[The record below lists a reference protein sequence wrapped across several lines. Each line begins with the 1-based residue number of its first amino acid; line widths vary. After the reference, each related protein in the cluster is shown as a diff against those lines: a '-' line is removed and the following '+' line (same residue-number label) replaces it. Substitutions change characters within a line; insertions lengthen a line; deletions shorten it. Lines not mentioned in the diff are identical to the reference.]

1 MEEINKLKNLER
13 YSDEEIA
20 GFLDIVE
27 SKLVEL
33 SDQELKE
40 LFSIL
45 VNILTK
51 RRGFT
56 SKRAEEILDSLYP
69 KMKWEIINLLWS
81 DIPYIRN
88 TALTIIAH
96 HKDREATLKLIKDKD
111 KDIRK
116 FALDIAFE
124 MGDTEI
130 LEMGLDDDDP
140 NVVVS
145 SAEYLARL
153 GSNEALEKIID
164 KVRQI
169 PSEDIYSL
177 LFLFESLIRLGYTDS
192 AKVIREKFP
201 DVSDP
206 LIKDIYIRACGIS
219 SDIKYIDFLLSVLD
233 DESVR
238 KLALE
243 SIFSIIRQVQ
253 VKDEEMKNKI
263 RREIEMRLTKMNP
276 SELEVA
282 GKILTAI

>member
-1 MEEINKLKNLER
+1 MEEINKLKNFER

-20 GFLDIVE
+20 GFLDTVE
-27 SKLVEL
+27 SKLSEL
-33 SDQELKE
+33 SDKELKE

-51 RRGFT
+51 RRGFA

-69 KMKWEIINLLWS
+69 KMRWEIINLLWS

-145 SAEYLARL
+145 SAEYFARL
-153 GSNEALEKIID
+153 GSDAALEKIID

-169 PSEDIYSL
+169 PSEDIYLL
-177 LFLFESLIRLGYTDS
+177 LFLFESLIRLGYPDS

-238 KLALE
+238 KIALE

-263 RREIEMRLTKMNP
+263 RREIESRLTKMNP

>member
-20 GFLDIVE
+20 GFLDTVE

-33 SDQELKE
+33 SDKELKE

-51 RRGFT
+51 TRGFA

-69 KMKWEIINLLWS
+69 KMRWEIIHLLWS

-116 FALDIAFE
+116 FAVDIAFE

-153 GSNEALEKIID
+153 GSGAALGKIID

-201 DVSDP
+201 DASDP

-219 SDIKYIDFLLSVLD
+219 NDIKYIDFLLSVLD

-238 KLALE
+238 KIALE

-263 RREIEMRLTKMNP
+263 RREIESRLTKMNP

>member
-20 GFLDIVE
+20 GFLDTVE
-27 SKLVEL
+27 SKLAEL
-33 SDQELKE
+33 SDKELKE

-51 RRGFT
+51 TRGFA

-69 KMKWEIINLLWS
+69 KMRWEIIHLLWS

-153 GSNEALEKIID
+153 GSGAALGKIID

-192 AKVIREKFP
+192 VKVIREKFP
-201 DVSDP
+201 DASDP

-219 SDIKYIDFLLSVLD
+219 NDIKYIDFLLSVLD

-238 KLALE
+238 KIALE

-263 RREIEMRLTKMNP
+263 RREIESRLTKMNP

>member
-1 MEEINKLKNLER
+1 MREEI
-13 YSDEEIA
+13 IH
-20 GFLDIVE
+20 
-27 SKLVEL
+27 
-33 SDQELKE
+33 
-40 LFSIL
+40 
-45 VNILTK
+45 
-51 RRGFT
+51 
-56 SKRAEEILDSLYP
+56 
-69 KMKWEIINLLWS
+69 LLWS

-116 FALDIAFE
+116 FAVDIAFE
-124 MGDTEI
+124 MEDTEI
-130 LEMGLDDDDP
+130 LEMGLDDDNL

-153 GSNEALEKIID
+153 GSDVALGKIID
-164 KVRQI
+164 KVRQT

-177 LFLFESLIRLGYTDS
+177 LFLFESLIKLGYSDS
-192 AKVIREKFP
+192 AKVIQEKFP
-201 DVSDP
+201 DASDP

-219 SDIKYIDFLLSVLD
+219 NDMKYINFLLSVLD

-253 VKDEEMKNKI
+253 VQDKEMKNKI
-263 RREIEMRLTKMNP
+263 RKEIESRLTKMNP

>member
-20 GFLDIVE
+20 GFLDTVE
-27 SKLVEL
+27 SKLEEL

-51 RRGFT
+51 TRGFA

-69 KMKWEIINLLWS
+69 KMRWKIINLLWS

-153 GSNEALEKIID
+153 GSNEALGKIID

-192 AKVIREKFP
+192 AKVIQEKFP

-238 KLALE
+238 KIALE

-263 RREIEMRLTKMNP
+263 RREIESRLTKMNP

>member
-20 GFLDIVE
+20 GFLDTVE

-33 SDQELKE
+33 SDKELKE

-51 RRGFT
+51 RRGFA

-69 KMKWEIINLLWS
+69 KMRWEIIHLLWS

-153 GSNEALEKIID
+153 GSDAALGKIID

-192 AKVIREKFP
+192 AKIIREKFP

-263 RREIEMRLTKMNP
+263 RREIESRLTKMNP

>member
-1 MEEINKLKNLER
+1 MEEINKLKNFER

-20 GFLDIVE
+20 GFLDTVE
-27 SKLVEL
+27 SKLSEL
-33 SDQELKE
+33 SDKELKE

-51 RRGFT
+51 RRGFA

-69 KMKWEIINLLWS
+69 KMRWEIIHLLWS

-153 GSNEALEKIID
+153 GSDAALGKIID

-177 LFLFESLIRLGYTDS
+177 LFLFESLIRLGYPDS

-219 SDIKYIDFLLSVLD
+219 NDIKYIDFLLSVLD

-263 RREIEMRLTKMNP
+263 RREIESRLTKMNP

>member
-1 MEEINKLKNLER
+1 MEEIDKLKNLGR

-20 GFLDIVE
+20 ELLDIVE
-27 SKLVEL
+27 SKLEEL
-33 SDQELKE
+33 SDQEVNE
-40 LFSIL
+40 LFGIL
-45 VNILTK
+45 VNILTERK
-51 RRGFT
+51 GFV
-56 SKRAEEILDSLYP
+56 SKRLEELLDSLYP
-69 KMKWEIINLLWS
+69 KMRWKIINLLWS

-88 TALTIIAH
+88 TALKIIAH

-153 GSNEALEKIID
+153 GSDSALGKIID
-164 KVRQI
+164 KVRKT

-177 LFLFESLIRLGYTDS
+177 LFLFESLIKLGYPDS
-192 AKVIREKFP
+192 AKVIQEKFSNA
-201 DVSDP
+201 SDP

-219 SDIKYIDFLLSVLD
+219 NDIKYIDFLLSLLD

-243 SIFSIIRQVQ
+243 SIFSIIRQAQVQ
-253 VKDEEMKNKI
+253 DKEMKDKI
-263 RREIEMRLTKMNP
+263 RREIESRLMKMNP

>member
-69 KMKWEIINLLWS
+69 KMKWEIIHLLWS

-263 RREIEMRLTKMNP
+263 RREIERRLTKMNP

>member
-13 YSDEEIA
+13 YVDEEIA
-20 GFLDIVE
+20 DLLDIVE

-40 LFSIL
+40 LFGIL

-51 RRGFT
+51 RKGFA
-56 SKRAEEILDSLYP
+56 SKRAEELLDSLYP
-69 KMKWEIINLLWS
+69 KMREEIIHLLWS

-124 MGDTEI
+124 MGDTGI

-153 GSNEALEKIID
+153 GSNAALGKIID
-164 KVRQI
+164 KVRQT

-177 LFLFESLIRLGYTDS
+177 LFLFESLIRLGYPDS
-192 AKVIREKFP
+192 AKVIQEKFP
-201 DVSDP
+201 DASDP
-206 LIKDIYIRACGIS
+206 LIKDTYIRACGIS
-219 SDIKYIDFLLSVLD
+219 NDIKYIDFLLSVLD

-253 VKDEEMKNKI
+253 VQDKEMKNKI
-263 RREIEMRLTKMNP
+263 RREIESRLTKMNP

-282 GKILTAI
+282 GKILTAL

>member
-13 YSDEEIA
+13 YVDEEIA
-20 GFLDIVE
+20 ELLDIVE
-27 SKLVEL
+27 SKLEEL

-40 LFSIL
+40 LFGIL
-45 VNILTK
+45 VNTLTK
-51 RRGFT
+51 RKGFA
-56 SKRAEEILDSLYP
+56 SKRAEELLNSLYP
-69 KMKWEIINLLWS
+69 KMREEIIHLLWS

-116 FALDIAFE
+116 FAVDIAFE

-153 GSNEALEKIID
+153 GSDAALGKIID

-177 LFLFESLIRLGYTDS
+177 LFLFESLIRLGYPDS
-192 AKVIREKFP
+192 AKVIQEKFP

-219 SDIKYIDFLLSVLD
+219 NDIKYIDFLLSVLD

-238 KLALE
+238 KIALE

-263 RREIEMRLTKMNP
+263 RREIESRLTKMNP

>member
-20 GFLDIVE
+20 GFLDTVE

-33 SDQELKE
+33 SDKELKE

-51 RRGFT
+51 RRGFA

-69 KMKWEIINLLWS
+69 KMRWEIIHLLWS

-153 GSNEALEKIID
+153 GSDAALSKIID

-169 PSEDIYSL
+169 PSEDIYLL

-219 SDIKYIDFLLSVLD
+219 NDIKYIDFLLSVLD

-238 KLALE
+238 KIALE

-263 RREIEMRLTKMNP
+263 RREIESRLTKMNP

>member
-20 GFLDIVE
+20 GFLDTVE

-51 RRGFT
+51 RRGFA

-69 KMKWEIINLLWS
+69 KMRWEIIHLLWS

-169 PSEDIYSL
+169 PSEDIYLL

-201 DVSDP
+201 DASDP

-219 SDIKYIDFLLSVLD
+219 NDIKYIDFLLSVLD

-238 KLALE
+238 KIALE

-263 RREIEMRLTKMNP
+263 RREIESRLTKMNP

>member
-20 GFLDIVE
+20 ELLDIVE

-40 LFSIL
+40 LFGIL

-51 RRGFT
+51 RKGFA
-56 SKRAEEILDSLYP
+56 SKRAEELLDSLYP
-69 KMKWEIINLLWS
+69 KMREEIIHLLWS

-124 MGDTEI
+124 MGDTGI

-153 GSNEALEKIID
+153 GSDAALGKIID
-164 KVRQI
+164 KVRQT

-177 LFLFESLIRLGYTDS
+177 LFLFESLIRLGYPDS

-243 SIFSIIRQVQ
+243 SIFSIIRQVE

-263 RREIEMRLTKMNP
+263 RREIESRLTKMNP

>member
-1 MEEINKLKNLER
+1 MEEINKLKDLER

-20 GFLDIVE
+20 GFLDTVE

-51 RRGFT
+51 TRGFA

-69 KMKWEIINLLWS
+69 KMRWEIIHLLWS

-88 TALTIIAH
+88 TVLTIIAH

-116 FALDIAFE
+116 FAVDIAFE

-153 GSNEALEKIID
+153 GSDAALGKIID

-192 AKVIREKFP
+192 VKVIREKFP
-201 DVSDP
+201 DASDP

-219 SDIKYIDFLLSVLD
+219 NDIKYIDFLLSVLD

-238 KLALE
+238 KIALE

-263 RREIEMRLTKMNP
+263 RREIESRLTKMNP

>member
-1 MEEINKLKNLER
+1 MEEINKLKNLEK

-20 GFLDIVE
+20 GFLDTVE

-51 RRGFT
+51 TRGFA
-56 SKRAEEILDSLYP
+56 SKRAEEILGSLYP
-69 KMKWEIINLLWS
+69 KMRWEIIHLLWS

-153 GSNEALEKIID
+153 GSGAALGKIID

-192 AKVIREKFP
+192 AKVIQEKFP

-219 SDIKYIDFLLSVLD
+219 NDIKYIDFLLSVLD

-238 KLALE
+238 KIALE

-263 RREIEMRLTKMNP
+263 RREIESRLTKMNP

>member
-20 GFLDIVE
+20 GFLDTVE

-51 RRGFT
+51 RRGFA

-69 KMKWEIINLLWS
+69 KMRWEIIHLLWS

-153 GSNEALEKIID
+153 GSDAALGKIID

-219 SDIKYIDFLLSVLD
+219 NDIKYIDFLLSVLD

-263 RREIEMRLTKMNP
+263 RREIESRLTKMNP
-276 SELEVA
+276 SELEIA

>member
-20 GFLDIVE
+20 GFLDTVE

-33 SDQELKE
+33 SDKELKE

-51 RRGFT
+51 RRGFA

-69 KMKWEIINLLWS
+69 KMRWEIIHLLWS

-153 GSNEALEKIID
+153 GSDAALGKIID
-164 KVRQI
+164 KVRQT
-169 PSEDIYSL
+169 PLEDIYLL
-177 LFLFESLIRLGYTDS
+177 LFLFESLIRLGYPDS

-263 RREIEMRLTKMNP
+263 RREIESRLTKMNP